1 MKIHWNP
8 SIVVNSNCLV
18 WTKLAKVKFYIN
30 AGLSTIEESTTEGFQ
45 CISSVSGE
53 TKPSKYGPYRYL
65 RQWTAFPT
73 DTSSNLFAEF
83 EKSSEVKASL
93 FESSLDPARSDV
105 TTAKEPTL
113 RAGVDSG
120 PKPITSSSKGSLFL
134 IQTSFSFE

>member
-1 MKIHWNP
+1 MYFRWRNQT
-8 SIVVNSNCLV
+8 VQV
-18 WTKLAKVKFYIN
+18 WTLSVFAPLDCFSEGYI
-30 AGLSTIEESTTEGFQ
+30 
-45 CISSVSGE
+45 
-53 TKPSKYGPYRYL
+53 
-65 RQWTAFPT
+65 
-73 DTSSNLFAEF
+73 SNLLAEF

-93 FESSLDPARSDV
+93 FELSLDPARSDV